1 MAYKCVD
8 THIHVYKYYRA
19 GAPRAPAAPTL
30 SFENAKK
37 LFSSDGY
44 RDERRHRDTFNIV
57 RKKDVKQ
64 SSLYIELD
72 REDII
77 IYIPSSTNTETKK
90 RGKMFGSNWID

>member
-8 THIHVYKYYRA
+8 TYIHVYKYYRA
-19 GAPRAPAAPTL
+19 GAPIAPTL

-37 LFSSDGY
+37 LFSSG
-44 RDERRHRDTFNIV
+44 
-57 RKKDVKQ
+57 KKDVKQ

-72 REDII
+72 RKDII

-90 RGKMFGSNWID
+90 RWEMFGSNWID

>member
-1 MAYKCVD
+1 MD
-8 THIHVYKYYRA
+8 
-19 GAPRAPAAPTL
+19 
-30 SFENAKK
+30 
-37 LFSSDGY
+37 

-72 REDII
+72 RKDII

-90 RGKMFGSNWID
+90 RWEMFGSNWID

>member
-1 MAYKCVD
+1 MD
-8 THIHVYKYYRA
+8 
-19 GAPRAPAAPTL
+19 
-30 SFENAKK
+30 
-37 LFSSDGY
+37 

-72 REDII
+72 RKDII
-77 IYIPSSTNTETKK
+77 ISYIYRRQLTQKQKK